1 MKNRMFDEGGLS
13 LLVRIYLFIAI
24 VTWLVVF
31 A

>member
-1 MKNRMFDEGGLS
+1 MFDEGGLS

-24 VTWLVVF
+24 VVWLVVF